1 LSEHHD
7 GDGTPPGPRDGQDPK
22 SPDARADAQPGTPQE
37 QIEAARLSPEEL
49 AKKVE
54 RLSAMLEDSTS
65 RARETQERLKDT
77 HDRLLRVAA
86 EFDNFKKR
94 AAKEREDAQKFG
106 IERMLKDF
114 LPVADNL
121 ERALDHAEEHDL
133 RQVIEGVKLVQKL
146 FESSLAKHGVVGFSA
161 LGQPFDPNLH
171 EALMQQESDAPPGT
185 VVSEMSRGYKL
196 NERLVRP
203 AAVVVARPKNPPTPP
218 PEGGSPPEGQK

>member
-1 LSEHHD
+1 
-7 GDGTPPGPRDGQDPK
+7 
-22 SPDARADAQPGTPQE
+22 
-37 QIEAARLSPEEL
+37 
-49 AKKVE
+49 
-54 RLSAMLEDSTS
+54 
-65 RARETQERLKDT
+65 
-77 HDRLLRVAA
+77 
-86 EFDNFKKR
+86 
-94 AAKEREDAQKFG
+94 
-106 IERMLKDF
+106 MLKDF

-146 FESSLAKHGVVGFSA
+146 FESTLAKHGVVGFSA

-203 AAVVVARPKNPPTPP
+203 AAVVVARPKNPSAPP
-218 PEGGSPPEGQK
+218 PEGGSPREGQK